1 MEKWKLIEPV
11 KGDHIRVKSNQL
23 YHHGI
28 YIGND
33 EVVQFG
39 GPFDMFV
46 KPKDIVVEKVHI
58 EDFLKGGFLEVRI
71 LDRKEKK
78 QRRSTNEIIETA
90 LSKLGEGGYDILYN
104 NCEHFVNYCIFG
116 VKKSTQVEDLH
127 KEIREKL
134 GKK

>member
-1 MEKWKLIEPV
+1 MEKWKMIEPV

-28 YIGND
+28 YLGD
-33 EVVQFG
+33 EEVIQFG
-39 GPFDMFV
+39 GPFDMFQDA
-46 KPKDIVVEKVHI
+46 KSIVVEKVKI
-58 EDFLKGGFLEVRI
+58 EEFLNGGFLEVKEF
-71 LDRKEKK
+71 DKKEKK
-78 QRRSTNEIIETA
+78 IKRTPEEIIDIA
-90 LSKLGEGGYDILYN
+90 LSMIGTGGYDLLRN

-116 VKKSTQVEDLH
+116 EKKSSQIDDFR

>member
-33 EVVQFG
+33 EVIQFG
-39 GPFDMFV
+39 GPFDMFT
-46 KPKDIVVEKVHI
+46 KPKDIVVEKVSI
-58 EDFLKGGFLEVRI
+58 EEFLKGGFLEVKVF
-71 LDRKEKK
+71 DRKERK
-78 QRRSTNEIIETA
+78 QKRNVDDIVNTA
-90 LSKLGEGGYDILYN
+90 LSMLGEGGYDILYN
-104 NCEHFVNYCIFG
+104 NCEHFVNYCILG
-116 VKKSTQVEDLH
+116 EKKSSQVDDLH

>member
-1 MEKWKLIEPV
+1 MEKWKMIEPV

-28 YIGND
+28 YLGD
-33 EVVQFG
+33 EQVIQFG
-39 GPFDMFV
+39 GPFDMFQDA
-46 KPKDIVVEKVHI
+46 KSIVVEKVKI
-58 EDFLKGGFLEVRI
+58 EEFLNGGFLEVKEF
-71 LDRKEKK
+71 DRKEKK
-78 QRRSTNEIIETA
+78 IKRTPEEIIDIA
-90 LSKLGEGGYDILYN
+90 LSMIGTGGYDLLRN

-116 VKKSTQVEDLH
+116 EKKSSQIDDFR

>member
-28 YIGND
+28 YLGD
-33 EVVQFG
+33 EEVIQFG

-46 KPKDIVVEKVHI
+46 NPDTIVVERVHI
-58 EDFLKGGFLEVRI
+58 EKFLNGGFLEVKEF
-71 LDRKEKK
+71 DRKEKK
-78 QRRSTNEIIETA
+78 LKRNPDEIIETA
-90 LSKLGEGGYDILYN
+90 LSMLGTGGYDLLRN
-104 NCEHFVNYCIFG
+104 NCEHFVNYCVFG
-116 VKKSTQVEDLH
+116 IKKSSQIDDFR
-127 KEIREKL
+127 KDIREKL

>member
-1 MEKWKLIEPV
+1 MEKWKLIEPEI
-11 KGDHIRVKSNQL
+11 GDHIRVKSKQL
-23 YHHGI
+23 YNHGI

-33 EVVQFG
+33 EVIQFG
-39 GPFDMFV
+39 GPFDMFTN
-46 KPKDIVVEKVHI
+46 PKDIVVEKVNI
-58 EDFLKGGFLEVRI
+58 EDFLKGGFLEVRV
-71 LDRKEKK
+71 LDRKERK
-78 QRRSTNEIIETA
+78 QKRNVDEIIETA

-116 VKKSTQVEDLH
+116 VKKSTQVDDLH

>member
-1 MEKWKLIEPV
+1 MEKWKMIEPV

-28 YIGND
+28 YLGD
-33 EVVQFG
+33 EEVIQFG
-39 GPFDMFV
+39 GPFDMFQDA
-46 KPKDIVVEKVHI
+46 KSIVVEKVKI
-58 EDFLKGGFLEVRI
+58 EEFLNGGFLEVKEF
-71 LDRKEKK
+71 DRKEKK
-78 QRRSTNEIIETA
+78 IKRTPEEIIDIA
-90 LSKLGEGGYDILYN
+90 LSMIGIGGYDLLRN

-116 VKKSTQVEDLH
+116 EKKSSQIDDFR